1 MTVCIAT
8 LFKWNY
14 AAPGVPPKLEFAA
27 LTASDRMITAA
38 DIQYEP
44 QQQKIA
50 FFDGTMILVA
60 GDIAIHSQAILDT
73 QKQIKDRDRK
83 STRLNSSHSIASRM
97 PSSA

>member
-73 QKQIKDRDRK
+73 QKQSRTENCIHMISPK
-83 STRLNSSHSIASRM
+83 SM
-97 PSSA
+97 DVQFKQ